1 MRRCAYCRRMV
12 RINGAALRDL
22 REARGLTI
30 ADLAGRVGVGH
41 PHLSRVERGINQAS
55 PALIR
60 QLADVLHVDVLSLL
74 GPSNPDEATAEIHR
88 AEVRR

>member
-1 MRRCAYCRRMV
+1 MV

-30 ADLAGRVGVGH
+30 ADLARKVGVGH

-60 QLADVLHVDVLSLL
+60 HLAEVLHVDVLSLL
-74 GPSNPDEATAEIHR
+74 GPMNPDEATAEISGAKVKR
-88 AEVRR
+88 